1 MISADEFI
9 ELQRIA
15 HELVDAESAP
25 CWDNHEIVRVEKC
38 RKNALT
44 AMRLI
49 GRRQFDKIGKNDD
62 WGT

>member
-1 MISADEFI
+1 MISTKEFA

-25 CWDNHEIVRVEKC
+25 CWDNHEIIQAEKC
-38 RKNALT
+38 RKKALE

-49 GRRQFDKIGKNDD
+49 GRRQLDKIGKEDD